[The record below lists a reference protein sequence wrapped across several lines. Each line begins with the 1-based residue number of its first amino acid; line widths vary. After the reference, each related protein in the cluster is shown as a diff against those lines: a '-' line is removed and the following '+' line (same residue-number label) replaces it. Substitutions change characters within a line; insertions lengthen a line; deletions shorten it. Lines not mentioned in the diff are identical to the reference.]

1 MADRQWADRIEQAI
15 NSRMKPQGL
24 VFADIE
30 ASGLQF
36 LSYPIEIGWAWAE
49 KTHVEARSI
58 LIRPTQEWL
67 GWKTGWN
74 EEAEKLHGIS
84 QEQLLTKGFEPA
96 DACKILNREWQ
107 DAEIAFDTGPAAHD
121 ARWLSILYR
130 AASAE
135 PSFGMARL
143 SSDLA
148 ILAYARMLRIPD
160 TTVLQ
165 LERLAPKTTHR
176 AAADAAV
183 WAWWRVVLRRFADGP
198 AQSPEGLAELAA
210 EIEVRSGPSLP

>member
-1 MADRQWADRIEQAI
+1 
-15 NSRMKPQGL
+15 MKPQGL

-49 KTHVEARSI
+49 KTHVETRSI
-58 LIRPTQEWL
+58 LIKPTSEWL

-74 EEAEKLHGIS
+74 EEAERLHGIS
-84 QEQLLTKGFEPA
+84 QEQLLTDGLEPSEV
-96 DACKILNREWQ
+96 CKILNREWQ
-107 DAEIAFDTGPAAHD
+107 SAEIAFDTGPAAHD

-135 PSFGMARL
+135 PSFGMAQL

-160 TTVLQ
+160 ATVLQ
-165 LERLAPKTTHR
+165 LERLAPSTTHR

-183 WAWWRVVLRRFADGP
+183 WAWWRVVLRRIADEEDASAG
-198 AQSPEGLAELAA
+198 AVENIAGLVQ
-210 EIEVRSGPSLP
+210 IKII